1 MSYRWVF
8 WVNDEW
14 KRMGYRWGD
23 GEMVTVFSLFP
34 VPYC

>member
-14 KRMGYRWGD
+14 KRMGYRLGGGEMGRWGD
-23 GEMVTVFSLFP
+23 LAF
-34 VPYC
+34 

>member
-14 KRMGYRWGD
+14 KRMGYRWGGGD
-23 GEMVTVFSLFP
+23 G
-34 VPYC
+34 